1 MSDLFADL
9 GNFRFPDTRMN
20 QGPLPSVVGGPAGS
34 DGTPDGVIN
43 GTNKLLGKI
52 TPYAM
57 GEAART
63 GSDRNYQQVPHR
75 VQQIVQQVAVP
86 DPTGTAL
93 VHIPHV
99 VDNGELAFILL
110 SNDRS
115 IFASPYHHYGRNN
128 PPSIPQFGNL
138 EVVNYILCC
147 LQMENNRTAAAN
159 VKNLWQSTFQTLLM
173 GTQRPTKTPTYDRW
187 KALPADRN
195 EKIKFYFD
203 VAMYL
208 VSTLLLPFG
217 ICAGS
222 EKQGGQHEGGF
233 APVQSAVNYVTTMT
247 VDGQNRDL
255 MNYWHGHT
263 VNGGDRLILTLQLSA
278 FTDASHVQPFSLNS
292 YYKKPV
298 AQSVMVGTEP
308 FWQLKAHVYG
318 CASDSTVPGIDL
330 GDYDYRRRGYWH
342 IAQTFQCRKGDRHKR
357 GFENAPPLQV
367 TFSPMWQRMDQFK
380 GVPGPAR
387 LPPSGGSSSGSV
399 PIPPKIS
406 TLLGKYPDLY
416 GILLLHGIHIL
427 QLNGPLG
434 TQEVI
439 LKGAGMY
446 SNFETVINNWA
457 LMRTARQTNKTIQSL
472 YEFSS
477 LCIML
482 PSKPLCDTM
491 KVFTQELLVA
501 TGVSFTAYRGHSF
514 PSTTTPPNPV
524 LVREIDTMRG
534 TFSAVEDEAFLKFL
548 TALCESPKD
557 YIDESNEYAKH
568 CLFLSSL
575 FYICGIKINAIQ
587 NMTTDLQKTL
597 TIFSN
602 ARVNAE
608 LIRHVDV
615 ANNTALQ
622 KDIFKT
628 TSYYLKANRAMKV
641 VADMDLEKYFTR
653 KVDIET
659 AETNIKKNELAFEDF
674 VKFAKYDVSG
684 KGTIYDET
692 KLFAI
697 QYKMMSEFEVRNFEW
712 TTFKDALNVIIIH
725 INKGDVPPEQ
735 LNQDKNLLQSMQTP
749 LNSYYERRRCLLV
762 YTTLYMHQIR
772 TLVTA
777 TTDKIKD
784 YGDKKIGDPLD
795 ITQLKSNVDL
805 TEFISALNLPDI
817 QMIQTYDQVVLD
829 IQKVYTSFKDHTVM
843 RYIFQRGGWLQNK
856 MGRTPSTAKR
866 YNSTHEFDEG
876 EASHFYLGDE
886 LGTFGTRG
894 CASSGG
900 AALAGV
906 ASVSSRDD
914 GVPGESGDVAMSVV
928 EEAPKTV
935 ARRASKKIR
944 FDVDAR
950 YPSIAEEAAGGES
963 AA

>member
-147 LQMENNRTAAAN
+147 LQMESNRTAAAQS
-159 VKNLWQSTFQTLLM
+159 KNLWQPTFQTLLM
-173 GTQRPTKTPTYDRW
+173 GTQRASGQSTYDRW
-187 KALPADRN
+187 KRLAVDRDTR
-195 EKIKFYFD
+195 IKFYFD

-263 VNGGDRLILTLQLSA
+263 VHGGDRLILTLQLSE
-278 FTDASHVQPFSLNS
+278 FTDAGHVQPFSLNS

-298 AQSVMVGTEP
+298 AQSVMVGTDP

-318 CASDSTVPGIDL
+318 CAIDSKIPGIDL
-330 GDYDYRRRGYWH
+330 GEYDYRRKGYWH

-380 GVPGPAR
+380 RVPGPPMLA
-387 LPPSGGSSSGSV
+387 PSGGSGSGSV

-406 TLLGKYPDLY
+406 ALLGIYPDLY

-427 QLNGPLG
+427 KLNGPLD
-434 TQEVI
+434 TQEEYLRATSVY
-439 LKGAGMY
+439 A
-446 SNFETVINNWA
+446 NFDSAINRWRA
-457 LMRTARQTNKTIQSL
+457 LVTGSRGNKTIESL
-472 YEFSS
+472 HFFLSV
-477 LCIML
+477 CVVATGN
-482 PSKPLCDTM
+482 PLCQTM
-491 KVFTQELLVA
+491 KEFTQELLNM
-501 TGVSFTAYRGHSF
+501 TGVSFLTYQGHTF
-514 PSTTTPPNPV
+514 PSTAKRTDV
-524 LVREIDTMRG
+524 ELIREIGNMRG
-534 TFSAVEDEAFLKFL
+534 TFSDADDEAFFKFL

-557 YIDESNEYAKH
+557 YIPESNEYAKH

-575 FYICGIKINAIQ
+575 FYICGLKMETIASKTSN
-587 NMTTDLQKTL
+587 LQRIL

-602 ARVNAE
+602 STVYAE
-608 LIRHVDV
+608 LLRHIDV
-615 ANNTALQ
+615 AKNPA
-622 KDIFKT
+622 KDIFNP
-628 TSYYLKANRAMKV
+628 TSYYLKTNKIMKV
-641 VADMDLEKYFTR
+641 VQELNLGKYLQRKLEIEMAD
-653 KVDIET
+653 
-659 AETNIKKNELAFEDF
+659 TNINKNKLAFDEF
-674 VKFAKYDVSG
+674 RQLASYNVSSTGKIAEESRLFNKQYTMMYDQVPG
-684 KGTIYDET
+684 
-692 KLFAI
+692 
-697 QYKMMSEFEVRNFEW
+697 FEW
-712 TTFKDALNVIIIH
+712 TTFNDAFNVIIMH
-725 INKGDVPPEQ
+725 INKGDALSEHSKR
-735 LNQDKNLLQSMQTP
+735 DKISLQSMETQ

-762 YTTLYMHQIR
+762 YTMLFMHQLR
-772 TLVTA
+772 ALVNAKLPRITEYVNAGIGAA
-777 TTDKIKD
+777 T
-784 YGDKKIGDPLD
+784 D
-795 ITQLKSNVDL
+795 ITDLKSNHNVM
-805 TEFISALNLPDI
+805 TFITAFFPLNI
-817 QMIQTYDQVVLD
+817 QMTQTYDDVVQD
-829 IQKVYTSFKDHTVM
+829 IQKLYPSFQDHTIM
-843 RYIFQRGGWLQNK
+843 RYVFRTGGWLDNK
-856 MGRTPSTAKR
+856 MEQTDTSAKMYTSTVV
-866 YNSTHEFDEG
+866 FDEG
-876 EASHFYLGDE
+876 KREQFWLGDE

-894 CASSGG
+894 CAASGG

-906 ASVSSRDD
+906 PV
-914 GVPGESGDVAMSVV
+914 ESGAAAMPVA
-928 EEAPKTV
+928 EDPPRTV
-935 ARRASKKIR
+935 AKRVSKKIR